1 MTDGML
7 YLLKMEVACGWIEGI
22 SHIEIKESKL
32 IGQR

>member
-1 MTDGML
+1 ML
-7 YLLKMEVACGWIEGI
+7 YLLKMEVTCGWIEGI

>member
-1 MTDGML
+1 
-7 YLLKMEVACGWIEGI
+7 MEVTCGWIEGI